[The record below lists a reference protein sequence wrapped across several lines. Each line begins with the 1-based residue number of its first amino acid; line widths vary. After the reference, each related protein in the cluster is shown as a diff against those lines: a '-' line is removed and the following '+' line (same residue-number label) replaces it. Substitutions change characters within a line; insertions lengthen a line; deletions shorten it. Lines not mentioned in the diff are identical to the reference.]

1 MRMLKML
8 AVAFPITI
16 LLGWFASEEG
26 DAAVELALFIGFVM
40 FVVSKAMANK
50 RKRLME
56 MIDGGS
62 GKTTSDALHKTDAMP
77 VLVDGIVVYEAKA
90 IASSL
95 EAAAVRFR
103 VERSD
108 EDRSFVYGGHG
119 GLGTR
124 MRIRVH
130 RDDFERESNVL
141 KKAFSS
147 DERDNQEYGSQ

>member
-1 MRMLKML
+1 
-8 AVAFPITI
+8 
-16 LLGWFASEEG
+16 
-26 DAAVELALFIGFVM
+26 
-40 FVVSKAMANK
+40 MANK

-77 VLVDGIVVYEAKA
+77 VLVDGIVVYKAKA

>member
-1 MRMLKML
+1 MKGNVKMRMLKLL

-16 LLGWFASEEG
+16 LLGWFASEGG
-26 DAAVELALFIGFVM
+26 DAAVILVLFIGFVM
-40 FVVSKAMANK
+40 FVVSKAMAIK

-56 MIDGGS
+56 MIDGES
-62 GKTTSDALHKTDAMP
+62 GKTTSDAMHKTDAMP
-77 VLVDGIVVYEAKA
+77 VLVDGVVVYEAKA
-90 IASSL
+90 MASSL

-103 VERSD
+103 VERTD

-130 RDDFERESNVL
+130 GDDFERASNIL
-141 KKAFSS
+141 KRRYYA
-147 DERDNQEYGSQ
+147 DHELE